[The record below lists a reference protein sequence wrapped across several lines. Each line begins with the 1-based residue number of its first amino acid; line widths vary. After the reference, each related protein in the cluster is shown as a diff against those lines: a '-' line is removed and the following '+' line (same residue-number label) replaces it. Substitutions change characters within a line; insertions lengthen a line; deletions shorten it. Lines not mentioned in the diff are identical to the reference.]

1 MIRLKVAQLRFRAS
15 IMAGLS
21 SLGLVGDFVLPGTS
35 VCVNMAV
42 ITGETKFY
50 FKQLGLDNESLQRYA
65 TLHSAD
71 YERMQSIVHNKV
83 GIKALRKVTFEGM
96 KMLAKQILTLF
107 HLSPAT
113 TTAEES
119 TVASLV
125 SIGLTTVPF
134 LGTHKAL
141 NVILHKFEEAAA
153 DVMQCVALSDAST
166 EEYDVEMSVSEDAQS
181 AGTIDEEPVREEAE
195 IDTSQS

>member
-71 YERMQSIVHNKV
+71 YERMQSIVRNKV
-83 GIKALRKVTFEGM
+83 GIKALGKVTFEGM

-113 TTAEES
+113 TAAEES
-119 TVASLV
+119 AEASLGLV
-125 SIGLTTVPF
+125 SIGFTAVPF
-134 LGTHKAL
+134 VGTRKAL
-141 NVILHKFEEAAA
+141 NVILDKFEEAAVE
-153 DVMQCVALSDAST
+153 VMLYVALSDAST
-166 EEYDVEMSVSEDAQS
+166 EQYDVEMSVSEDAQS
-181 AGTIDEEPVREEAE
+181 AGV
-195 IDTSQS
+195 